1 MYSKPISSLINV
13 NIDGDIPISQQPKQ
27 NISYWRQHM
36 LNSSGTCSKS
46 MSWTGGREFPVPKS
60 WRRCRSHQGATNT
73 FLLSPTTFHG
83 TMHAVPRMRIA
94 HSNSSPASGKFFFP
108 LKWLFFSPPIHFYF
122 IFFIY
127 FSSVSFSIWKVT
139 WPLFPPSIFL
149 LPLFSLGMKHR
160 TRLKA
165 FNGHSIGEEKSPSEL
180 Y

>member
-27 NISYWRQHM
+27 NMSYWRQHM

-46 MSWTGGREFPVPKS
+46 MSWTGGREFPVPES

-108 LKWLFFSPPIHFYF
+108 LKWLFFPPPDSFLLYFFYLFLFCILFNLESDLASLPPIY
-122 IFFIY
+122 
-127 FSSVSFSIWKVT
+127 
-139 WPLFPPSIFL
+139 FPPATIQFR
-149 LPLFSLGMKHR
+149 HE
-160 TRLKA
+160 TQ
-165 FNGHSIGEEKSPSEL
+165 N
-180 Y
+180 